1 VQISCKTYSIT
12 KSFFSTRIRKDNG
25 TMEKLFEGFTQYKD
39 DDADTYNREGWWPGL
54 TFGDILDRA
63 AERYP
68 DKAAFIDTTHRLTY
82 AQTRDLANKA
92 AIALIDM
99 GLSPTDR
106 VLLQL
111 PNWNEFAVVFFG
123 IQKAG
128 AIDTLLIDRYR
139 PYEIGHLSRLSE
151 ATTWIVAEKYQKI
164 DYLPII
170 DEVLV
175 ENPLI
180 KTVILVRGSADSPYL
195 SLEKLIDGVQL
206 TAENLDRLSQR
217 RPDPMQVAHMGP
229 TGGTTGLP
237 KIVPRTH
244 NDLICGSE
252 YCARAWDMSEKDI
265 SLIAGPIGH
274 DLSFSKGFLGSVLTG
289 GTTVFLDSVDLDDI
303 CRTIEK
309 EKVTTVVWVPTLA
322 RRLVSFE
329 RLADYDLSSLQRM
342 HCGGGVS
349 QPDLIR
355 DVRDKLGCRY
365 HNGYGATEGMT
376 TLTRADDSLETILN
390 TVGKPTC
397 PHDTYKV
404 VDFNGRQLP
413 AGSSG
418 ELLIK
423 GPGVFTGYY
432 KNPEE
437 NEKAF
442 TADGFFKT
450 GDAAKIDEEGY
461 VTLTGRIKEMI
472 NRGGESIS
480 AVEIERLISDHP
492 DVQFVAVV
500 PMPDKDLGE
509 RACAYVQ
516 ALPGVSL
523 DFEAIIAFL
532 KSRHVSVLLLPERIE
547 FVEEIPLTKAGK
559 MDKQALVKDITDKVS
574 TKA

>member
-1 VQISCKTYSIT
+1 
-12 KSFFSTRIRKDNG
+12 
-25 TMEKLFEGFTQYKD
+25 
-39 DDADTYNREGWWPGL
+39 
-54 TFGDILDRA
+54 
-63 AERYP
+63 
-68 DKAAFIDTTHRLTY
+68 
-82 AQTRDLANKA
+82 
-92 AIALIDM
+92 
-99 GLSPTDR
+99 
-106 VLLQL
+106 
-111 PNWNEFAVVFFG
+111 
-123 IQKAG
+123 
-128 AIDTLLIDRYR
+128 
-139 PYEIGHLSRLSE
+139 
-151 ATTWIVAEKYQKI
+151 
-164 DYLPII
+164 
-170 DEVLV
+170 
-175 ENPLI
+175 
-180 KTVILVRGSADSPYL
+180 
-195 SLEKLIDGVQL
+195 
-206 TAENLDRLSQR
+206 
-217 RPDPMQVAHMGP
+217 
-229 TGGTTGLP
+229 
-237 KIVPRTH
+237 
-244 NDLICGSE
+244 
-252 YCARAWDMSEKDI
+252 MSEKDI

-349 QPDLIR
+349 QPDLIC

-404 VDFNGRQLP
+404 VDFNGRKLP

>member
-1 VQISCKTYSIT
+1 MTQ
-12 KSFFSTRIRKDNG
+12 
-25 TMEKLFEGFTQYKD
+25 LLEGFTPYKD
-39 DDADTYNREGWWPGL
+39 DDADRYNKEGWWPGL

-68 DKAAFIDTTHRLTY
+68 EKAAFIDRTQHLTY

-92 AIALIDM
+92 AIALINM

-106 VLLQL
+106 ILLQL

-139 PYEIGHLSRLSE
+139 PYEIGHISRLSE

-170 DEVLV
+170 NEVLV
-175 ENPLI
+175 ENPII
-180 KTVILVRGSADSPYL
+180 KNVIVVRGGADSPYL
-195 SLEKLIDGVQL
+195 SLEKLSDGVRL
-206 TAENLDRLSQR
+206 TAENLNMLSRR

-252 YCARAWDMSEKDI
+252 HCARAWDMSEEDI
-265 SLIAGPIGH
+265 TLIAGPIGH
-274 DLSFSKGFLGSVLTG
+274 DLCFSKGFLGSVLTG
-289 GTTVFLDSVDLDDI
+289 GTTVFLDSVDPDDI

-309 EKVTTVVWVPTLA
+309 KKVTTVVWVPTLA
-322 RRLVSFE
+322 KRLVTFE

-376 TLTRADDSLETILN
+376 TLTRADDSLKTILS

-404 VDFNGRQLP
+404 VDFDGRQLP

-437 NEKAF
+437 NEKVF

-450 GDAAKIDEEGY
+450 GDVAKIDEEGY

-492 DVQFVAVV
+492 GVQLVAVV

-509 RACAYVQ
+509 RACAYIQ
-516 ALPGVSL
+516 ARPGANL
-523 DFEAIIAFL
+523 EFEGIITFL
-532 KSRHVSVLLLPERIE
+532 KSRNVSVLLLPERIE
-547 FVEEIPLTKAGK
+547 FVEEMPLTKAGK
-559 MDKQALVKDITDKVS
+559 MDKQALIKDIKDKVS
-574 TKA
+574 SKA

>member
-12 KSFFSTRIRKDNG
+12 KSLFSTRIRKGNG
-25 TMEKLFEGFTQYKD
+25 TMKQLLEGFTPYRE
-39 DDADTYNREGWWPGL
+39 DDADTYNREGWWLGL

-111 PNWNEFAVVFFG
+111 PNWNEFAFVFFG

-139 PYEIGHLSRLSE
+139 PYEIGHLSRLSG

-170 DEVLV
+170 NEVLV
-175 ENPLI
+175 ENPMI
-180 KTVILVRGSADSPYL
+180 KNVILVRGSADSPYL
-195 SLEKLIDGVQL
+195 SLERLIDGVQL
-206 TAENLDRLSQR
+206 AAENLGMLSQR

-252 YCARAWDMSEKDI
+252 YCARAWDMSKEDI

-274 DLSFSKGFLGSVLTG
+274 DLSFSKGFLSSVLTA

-355 DVRDKLGCRY
+355 DVRNRLGCRY

-397 PHDTYKV
+397 PHDIYKV

-413 AGSSG
+413 AGSPG

-442 TADGFFKT
+442 TAGGFFKT
-450 GDAAKIDEEGY
+450 GDAAKIDEKGY

-500 PMPDKDLGE
+500 PMPDEDLGE

-516 ALPGVSL
+516 PLPGANL

-547 FVEEIPLTKAGK
+547 FVKEIPLTKAGK
-559 MDKQALVKDITDKVS
+559 MDKQALAKDITDKVS
-574 TKA
+574 SKA

>member
-1 VQISCKTYSIT
+1 MKQ
-12 KSFFSTRIRKDNG
+12 
-25 TMEKLFEGFTQYKD
+25 LLEGFTPYKD

-92 AIALIDM
+92 AIALINM

-139 PYEIGHLSRLSE
+139 PYEIGHIRRLSQ

-170 DEVLV
+170 NEVLV
-175 ENPLI
+175 ENREI
-180 KTVILVRGSADSPYL
+180 KNVILARGSADSSYP
-195 SLEKLIDGVQL
+195 SLEKLIDGVRL
-206 TAENLDRLSQR
+206 TAENLDMLHQR

-229 TGGTTGLP
+229 TGGTTGMP

-252 YCARAWDMSEKDI
+252 YCARAWDMSEEDI
-265 SLIAGPIGH
+265 TLIAGPIGH

-303 CRTIEK
+303 CRTIEM
-309 EKVTTVVWVPTLA
+309 EKVTTIVWVPTLA
-322 RRLVSFE
+322 KRLATFE

-342 HCGGGVS
+342 HCGGGAS

-376 TLTRADDSLETILN
+376 TLTRADDSLETILR

-404 VDFNGRQLP
+404 VDFNGRQLS
-413 AGSSG
+413 AGSAG

-423 GPGVFTGYY
+423 GPGVFSGYY

-437 NEKAF
+437 NEKVF

-450 GDAAKIDEEGY
+450 GDVAKIDEKGY

-492 DVQFVAVV
+492 GVQLVAVV

-509 RACAYVQ
+509 RACAYIQ
-516 ALPGVSL
+516 ARPGANL
-523 DFEAIIAFL
+523 DFEGIITFL
-532 KSRHVSVLLLPERIE
+532 KSRQVSVLLLPERVE
-547 FVEEIPLTKAGK
+547 FVKEIPLTKAGK
-559 MDKQALVKDITDKVS
+559 MDKQALIKDITDKVS

>member
-1 VQISCKTYSIT
+1 MKQ
-12 KSFFSTRIRKDNG
+12 
-25 TMEKLFEGFTQYKD
+25 LLEGFTPYND
-39 DDADTYNREGWWPGL
+39 DDVDRYKRECCWPGL

-68 DKAAFIDTTHRLTY
+68 DKTAFIDRTHRLTY
-82 AQTRDLANKA
+82 AQTRDLADRV

-139 PYEIGHLSRLSE
+139 PYEIGHISRLSE
-151 ATTWIVAEKYQKI
+151 ATTWILAEKYQKI
-164 DYLPII
+164 NYLPII
-170 DEVLV
+170 TEVLA
-175 ENPLI
+175 ENPTI
-180 KTVILVRGSADSPYL
+180 KNVIVVRGSTDSPHL
-195 SLEKLIDGVQL
+195 SLEKLIDGVRL
-206 TAENLDRLSQR
+206 TDENLDMLSRR

-289 GTTVFLDSVDLDDI
+289 GATVFLDSLDLDDI
-303 CRTIEK
+303 CRTIEN

-322 RRLVSFE
+322 KRLVSFE

-342 HCGGGVS
+342 HCGGGAS

-376 TLTRADDSLETILN
+376 TLTRADDPLETILN

-413 AGSSG
+413 AGSPG

-437 NEKAF
+437 NEKVF
-442 TADGFFKT
+442 TAEGFFKT
-450 GDAAKIDEEGY
+450 GDVAKIDEQGY
-461 VTLTGRIKEMI
+461 VMLTGRIKEMI

-480 AVEIERLISDHP
+480 AVEIERLISGHP
-492 DVQFVAVV
+492 DVQLVAVV

-516 ALPGVSL
+516 PMPDASL
-523 DFEAIIAFL
+523 DFEAIISFL
-532 KSRHVSVLLLPERIE
+532 KSRQVSVLMLPERIE
-547 FVEEIPLTKAGK
+547 FVQEIPLTKAGK
-559 MDKQALVKDITDKVS
+559 MDKQVLVKDITDKLS

>member
-1 VQISCKTYSIT
+1 MA
-12 KSFFSTRIRKDNG
+12 D
-25 TMEKLFEGFTQYKD
+25 LLEGFTPYKE
-39 DDADTYNREGWWPGL
+39 DDAATYNREGWWPGL

-68 DKAAFIDTTHRLTY
+68 DRVAFIDTTHRLTY
-82 AQTRDLANKA
+82 AQTRDLADKV
-92 AIALIDM
+92 AIAFMDM

-111 PNWNEFAVVFFG
+111 PNWNEFAPVYFG

-139 PYEIGHLSRLSE
+139 PYEIGHVSRLCG
-151 ATTWIVAEKYQKI
+151 ATTWVVAENYKKI

-170 DEVLV
+170 REVLA
-175 ENPLI
+175 ENPMI
-180 KTVILVRGSADSPYL
+180 KNVVLVRGSTDTPYL
-195 SLEKLIDGVQL
+195 NLEKLIDCARL
-206 TAENLDRLSQR
+206 TAENLDRISQR
-217 RPDPMQVAHMGP
+217 RPDPMQVSHMGP

-252 YCARAWDMSEKDI
+252 YCARAWDMSAEDV

-274 DLSFSKGFLGSVLTG
+274 DLCYSKGFLGSVLTG
-289 GTTVFLDSVDLDDI
+289 GATVFLDSTDLDDI
-303 CRTIEK
+303 CCTIEK
-309 EKVTTVVWVPTLA
+309 ERVTTVVWVPTLA
-322 RRLVSFE
+322 RRLASFE
-329 RLADYDLSSLQRM
+329 RLADYDLISLQRM
-342 HCGGGVS
+342 HCGGGAS

-355 DVRDKLGCRY
+355 DVQENLDCRY

-376 TLTRADDSLETILN
+376 TLTRADDSQETIFN

-404 VDFNGRQLP
+404 VDFNGKQLP
-413 AGSSG
+413 AGASG

-432 KNPEE
+432 KNPQE
-437 NEKAF
+437 NEKVF
-442 TADGFFKT
+442 TPDGFFKT
-450 GDAAKIDEEGY
+450 GDVARIDKQGY

-492 DVQFVAVV
+492 DVQLVAVV

-516 ALPGVSL
+516 ARLGVNL
-523 DFEAIIAFL
+523 DFDGIIAFL
-532 KSRHVSVLLLPERIE
+532 KFRKVSVLQLPERIE
-547 FVEEIPLTKAGK
+547 FVDAIPLTKTGK
-559 MDKQALVKDITDKVS
+559 MDKRALVEDIRK
-574 TKA
+574 KIGI

>member
-1 VQISCKTYSIT
+1 MKQ
-12 KSFFSTRIRKDNG
+12 
-25 TMEKLFEGFTQYKD
+25 LLEGFTPYKD

-92 AIALIDM
+92 AIALIDI

-170 DEVLV
+170 NEVIV

-180 KTVILVRGSADSPYL
+180 KNVILVRGTADSPYL

-252 YCARAWDMSEKDI
+252 YCARAWDMSEEDI

-329 RLADYDLSSLQRM
+329 RLADYNLSSLQRM

-461 VTLTGRIKEMI
+461 VTLTGRMKEMI

>member
-1 VQISCKTYSIT
+1 MA
-12 KSFFSTRIRKDNG
+12 D
-25 TMEKLFEGFTQYKD
+25 LLEGFTPYKE
-39 DDADTYNREGWWPGL
+39 DDAATYNREGWWPGL
-54 TFGDILDRA
+54 TFGDVLDRA

-68 DKAAFIDTTHRLTY
+68 DRVAFIDTTRRLTY
-82 AQTRDLANKA
+82 AQTRDLADKV
-92 AIALIDM
+92 AIAFMDM

-111 PNWNEFAVVFFG
+111 PNWNEFAPVYFG

-139 PYEIGHLSRLSE
+139 PYEIGHVSRLCG
-151 ATTWIVAEKYQKI
+151 ATTWVVAENYKKI

-170 DEVLV
+170 REVLA
-175 ENPLI
+175 ENPMI
-180 KTVILVRGSADSPYL
+180 KNVVLVRSGTDTPYL
-195 SLEKLIDGVQL
+195 NLEKLIDSARL
-206 TAENLDRLSQR
+206 TPENLDRISQR
-217 RPDPMQVAHMGP
+217 RPDPMQVSHMGP

-252 YCARAWDMSEKDI
+252 YCARAWDMSAEDV

-274 DLSFSKGFLGSVLTG
+274 DLCYSKGFLGSVLTG
-289 GTTVFLDSVDLDDI
+289 GATVFLDSTDLDDI
-303 CRTIEK
+303 CCTIEK
-309 EKVTTVVWVPTLA
+309 ERVTTVVWVPTLA
-322 RRLVSFE
+322 RRLASFE

-342 HCGGGVS
+342 HCGGGAS

-355 DVRDKLGCRY
+355 DVQENLGCQY

-376 TLTRADDSLETILN
+376 TLTRADDSQETVFN

-404 VDFNGRQLP
+404 VDFNGKQLP
-413 AGSSG
+413 ADASG

-432 KNPEE
+432 KNAEE
-437 NEKAF
+437 NEKVF
-442 TADGFFKT
+442 TPDGFFKT
-450 GDAAKIDEEGY
+450 GDVARIDKQGY

-492 DVQFVAVV
+492 DVQLVAVV
-500 PMPDKDLGE
+500 PMPDEDLGE

-516 ALPGVSL
+516 ARPGVSL
-523 DFEAIIAFL
+523 DFEGIIAFL
-532 KSRHVSVLLLPERIE
+532 KSRKVSVMQLPEHIE
-547 FVEEIPLTKAGK
+547 FVDAIPLTKTGK
-559 MDKQALVKDITDKVS
+559 MDKRALVEDIRK
-574 TKA
+574 KIGI

>member
-1 VQISCKTYSIT
+1 
-12 KSFFSTRIRKDNG
+12 
-25 TMEKLFEGFTQYKD
+25 MEKLFEGFTQYKD

-111 PNWNEFAVVFFG
+111 PNWNEFAVVFFS

-244 NDLICGSE
+244 NDLICCAE
-252 YCARAWDMSEKDI
+252 YCARALDMSEEDI

>member
-1 VQISCKTYSIT
+1 MV
-12 KSFFSTRIRKDNG
+12 R
-25 TMEKLFEGFTQYKD
+25 LLEGFTPFKD

-63 AERYP
+63 AGRYP
-68 DKAAFIDTTHRLTY
+68 DRAAFIDTTHRLTY
-82 AQTRDLANKA
+82 AQTRDMANKA
-92 AIALIDM
+92 AIALMDM

-111 PNWNEFAVVFFG
+111 PNWNEFAVVYFG

-139 PYEIGHLSRLSE
+139 PYEIGHISRLSG

-164 DYLPII
+164 NYLPII
-170 DEVLV
+170 DEVLAD
-175 ENPLI
+175 NPQI
-180 KTVILVRGSADSPYL
+180 KNVILVRGSADSPYL
-195 SLEKLIDGVQL
+195 NLEKLIACVQL
-206 TAENLDRLSQR
+206 TAENIDRLSRR
-217 RPDPMQVAHMGP
+217 RPDPMQVSHMGP
-229 TGGTTGLP
+229 TGGTTGMP

-252 YCARAWDMSEKDI
+252 HAARAWDMNEEDV

-289 GTTVFLDSVDLDDI
+289 GTTVFLDSTDLDDI

-309 EKVTTVVWVPTLA
+309 EKVTTIVWVPTLA
-322 RRLVSFE
+322 KRLVTFE
-329 RLADYDLSSLQRM
+329 RLGDYDLSSLQRM

-355 DVRDKLGCRY
+355 EVMEKLGCCY
-365 HNGYGATEGMT
+365 HNGYGSTEGVT
-376 TLTRADDSLETILN
+376 TITRAADPEGIILN

-397 PHDTYKV
+397 PYDTYKV
-404 VDFNGRQLP
+404 VDFDGRQLP
-413 AGSSG
+413 AGSAG
-418 ELLIK
+418 ELLLK
-423 GPGVFTGYY
+423 GPGVLTGYY
-432 KNPEE
+432 NNPEE
-437 NEKAF
+437 NQKAF
-442 TADGFFKT
+442 TSDGFFKT
-450 GDAAKIDEEGY
+450 GDVAKIDEKGY
-461 VTLTGRIKEMI
+461 ITLTGRIKEMI

-492 DVQFVAVV
+492 DVQLVAVV

-516 ALPGVSL
+516 PLPGVNL

-559 MDKQALVKDITDKVS
+559 MNKQALVEDITDKVS

>member
-1 VQISCKTYSIT
+1 
-12 KSFFSTRIRKDNG
+12 
-25 TMEKLFEGFTQYKD
+25 MEKLLEGFTPYKD

-574 TKA
+574 TKALKPD

>member
-1 VQISCKTYSIT
+1 MMKQ
-12 KSFFSTRIRKDNG
+12 
-25 TMEKLFEGFTQYKD
+25 LLEGFTPFKD

-63 AERYP
+63 AEKCP
-68 DKAAFIDTTHRLTY
+68 DKVAFIDATHRLTY
-82 AQTRDLANKA
+82 AQTRDLANKV
-92 AIALIDM
+92 AIALIDL

-111 PNWNEFAVVFFG
+111 PNWNEFATVYFG
-123 IQKAG
+123 IQKAA

-139 PYEIGHLSRLSE
+139 PYEIGHISRLSG

-164 DYLPII
+164 DYHPII
-170 DEVLV
+170 REVLG

-180 KTVILVRGSADSPYL
+180 KNVILVRGGADSPYL

-206 TAENLDRLSQR
+206 KAENLDRLKQR
-217 RPDPMQVAHMGP
+217 RPDPMQVSHMGP

-252 YCARAWDMSEKDI
+252 YAARSWDMSAEDI
-265 SLIAGPIGH
+265 TLIAGPIGH

-289 GTTVFLDSVDLDDI
+289 GAAVFLDSTDLDDI

-322 RRLVSFE
+322 KRLVTFE

-342 HCGGGVS
+342 HCGGGAS
-349 QPDLIR
+349 LPELIR
-355 DVRDKLGCRY
+355 DVQDKLGCRY

-404 VDFNGRQLP
+404 VDFNGRQCP
-413 AGSSG
+413 VGTAG
-418 ELLIK
+418 ELLLK
-423 GPGVFTGYY
+423 GPGMFTGYF

-437 NEKAF
+437 NEKVF
-442 TADGFFKT
+442 TSDGFFKT
-450 GDAAKIDEEGY
+450 GDMAKIDEEGY
-461 VTLTGRIKEMI
+461 VTLTGRLKEMI

-492 DVQFVAVV
+492 DVQMVAVI

-509 RACAYVQ
+509 RACAYIQ
-516 ALPGVSL
+516 ARSGVKL
-523 DFEAIIAFL
+523 DFEGIIAFL
-532 KSRHVSVLLLPERIE
+532 KSRHVSVLQLPERIE
-547 FVEEIPLTKAGK
+547 FVDEIPLTKTGK
-559 MDKQALVKDITDKVS
+559 MDKQALVKDITEKVS
-574 TKA
+574 S

>member
-1 VQISCKTYSIT
+1 MKQ
-12 KSFFSTRIRKDNG
+12 
-25 TMEKLFEGFTQYKD
+25 LLEGFTPYKD
-39 DDADTYNREGWWPGL
+39 DDADTYNREGWWPGR

-92 AIALIDM
+92 AIALINM

-139 PYEIGHLSRLSE
+139 PYEIGYISRLSE

-170 DEVLV
+170 NEVLV

-180 KTVILVRGSADSPYL
+180 KNVILVRGSADSPYL
-195 SLEKLIDGVQL
+195 SLEKLIDGVRL
-206 TAENLDRLSQR
+206 TAENLNMLSQR

-252 YCARAWDMSEKDI
+252 YCARAWDMSEDDI

-289 GTTVFLDSVDLDDI
+289 GTTVFLDFVDLDDI

-309 EKVTTVVWVPTLA
+309 EKVTTIVWVPTLA
-322 RRLVSFE
+322 KRLVTFE
-329 RLADYDLSSLQRM
+329 KLADYDLSSLQRM
-342 HCGGGVS
+342 HCGGGAS

-432 KNPEE
+432 KNPDE
-437 NEKAF
+437 NEKVF

-450 GDAAKIDEEGY
+450 GDVAKIDEEGY

-492 DVQFVAVV
+492 GVQLVAVV

-516 ALPGVSL
+516 PLPGVNL

-532 KSRHVSVLLLPERIE
+532 KSRQVSVLLLPERIE
-547 FVEEIPLTKAGK
+547 FMKEIPLTKARK
-559 MDKQALVKDITDKVS
+559 MDKQALIKDITAKVS
-574 TKA
+574 SKA

>member
-1 VQISCKTYSIT
+1 MKQ
-12 KSFFSTRIRKDNG
+12 
-25 TMEKLFEGFTQYKD
+25 LLEGFTPFRD

-63 AERYP
+63 AEKYP
-68 DKAAFIDTTHRLTY
+68 DKAAFIDRTHTLTY
-82 AQTRDLANKA
+82 AQTRNLANKT
-92 AIALIDM
+92 AIALINM

-111 PNWNEFAVVFFG
+111 PNWNEFAFVFFG

-139 PYEIGHLSRLSE
+139 PYEIGHVSQLSG

-164 DYLPII
+164 NYLPII
-170 DEVLV
+170 SEVIA
-175 ENPLI
+175 ENPNI
-180 KTVILVRGSADSPYL
+180 KNVILVRGGDDAPYL
-195 SLEKLIDGVQL
+195 SLEKLLDGVRL
-206 TAENLDRLSQR
+206 KAENIDILSQR

-252 YCARAWDMSEKDI
+252 YCARAWDMSEEDI

-303 CRTIEK
+303 CRTIEE

-322 RRLVSFE
+322 KRLVTFE

-342 HCGGGVS
+342 HCGGGAS

-355 DVRDKLGCRY
+355 AVRDKLGCRY

-376 TLTRADDSLETILN
+376 ALTRAGDSLETILN

-404 VDFNGRQLP
+404 VDFNGRHLP

-437 NEKAF
+437 NDNAF

-450 GDAAKIDEEGY
+450 GDVAKIDEEGY
-461 VTLTGRIKEMI
+461 ITLTGRIKEMI

-492 DVQFVAVV
+492 DVQLVAVV
-500 PMPDKDLGE
+500 PMPDKDFGE

-516 ALPGVSL
+516 PMPGADL
-523 DFEAIIAFL
+523 DFEAVIAFL
-532 KSRHVSVLLLPERIE
+532 KSRHVSVLMLPERIE
-547 FVEEIPLTKAGK
+547 FVQEIPLTKAGK
-559 MDKQALVKDITDKVS
+559 MDKQTLVKDIAEKVS
-574 TKA
+574 TKT

>member
-1 VQISCKTYSIT
+1 MKQ
-12 KSFFSTRIRKDNG
+12 
-25 TMEKLFEGFTQYKD
+25 LLEGFTPYKD
-39 DDADTYNREGWWPGL
+39 DDAAIYNREGWWPGL

-63 AERYP
+63 AEKYP
-68 DKAAFIDTTHRLTY
+68 DKAAFIDATHRLTY

-92 AIALIDM
+92 AIALIDR
-99 GLSPTDR
+99 GLLPTDR

-111 PNWNEFAVVFFG
+111 PNWNEFAAVFFG

-139 PYEIGHLSRLSE
+139 PYEISHLSRLSQ

-164 DYLPII
+164 DYLPVIH
-170 DEVLV
+170 EVLV

-180 KTVILVRGSADSPYL
+180 RNVILVRSCADSPYL

-206 TAENLDRLSQR
+206 TAENIGRLSQR

-252 YCARAWDMSEKDI
+252 YCARAWDMSEEDI

-322 RRLVSFE
+322 KRLVTFE
-329 RLADYDLSSLQRM
+329 RLADYDLRSLQRM
-342 HCGGGVS
+342 HCGGGAS

-355 DVRDKLGCRY
+355 EVRDKLGCRY

-376 TLTRADDSLETILN
+376 TLTRADDSLQTILN

-413 AGSSG
+413 AGSAG

-437 NEKAF
+437 NENVF

-450 GDAAKIDEEGY
+450 GDVAKIDEEGY

-492 DVQFVAVV
+492 GVQLVAVV

-516 ALPGVSL
+516 TLPGVDL
-523 DFEAIIAFL
+523 DFETIIAFL
-532 KSRHVSVLLLPERIE
+532 KSRNVSVLMLPERIE
-547 FVEEIPLTKAGK
+547 FVEEIPLTKARK
-559 MDKQALVKDITDKVS
+559 MDKQALIKDITAKVS

>member
-1 VQISCKTYSIT
+1 MKQ
-12 KSFFSTRIRKDNG
+12 
-25 TMEKLFEGFTQYKD
+25 LLEGFTPYKD
-39 DDADTYNREGWWPGL
+39 DDANTYNREGWWPGL

-63 AERYP
+63 AEKYP
-68 DKAAFIDTTHRLTY
+68 DKVAFIDTTDRLTY

-92 AIALIDM
+92 AIALINM
-99 GLSPTDR
+99 GLSSTDR

-111 PNWNEFAVVFFG
+111 PNWNEFAAVFFG

-139 PYEIGHLSRLSE
+139 PYEIGHISRLSE

-164 DYLPII
+164 NYLPII
-170 DEVLV
+170 KEVLS
-175 ENPLI
+175 ENPEI
-180 KTVILVRGSADSPYL
+180 KNVILVRGGSDSPYL
-195 SLEKLIDGVQL
+195 NLEKLVDGVRL
-206 TAENLDRLSQR
+206 TAENLDRLSRR
-217 RPDPMQVAHMGP
+217 RPDPMQVSHMGP
-229 TGGTTGLP
+229 TGGTTGMP

-252 YCARAWDMSEKDI
+252 HAARAWDMNEKDV

-289 GTTVFLDSVDLDDI
+289 GTTVFLDSTDLDDI
-303 CRTIEK
+303 CRTIEM

-322 RRLVSFE
+322 KRLVTFE
-329 RLADYDLSSLQRM
+329 RLGDYDLSSLQRM

-355 DVRDKLGCRY
+355 EVMQKLGCRY
-365 HNGYGATEGMT
+365 HNGYGSTEGVT
-376 TLTRADDSLETILN
+376 TITRATDSEEVILN

-397 PHDTYKV
+397 PYDTYKV
-404 VDFNGRQLP
+404 VDFDGRRLP
-413 AGSSG
+413 EGAAG
-418 ELLIK
+418 ELLLK
-423 GPGVFTGYY
+423 GPGVLTGYY

-442 TADGFFKT
+442 TSDGFFKT
-450 GDAAKIDEEGY
+450 GDVAKIDEKGY
-461 VTLTGRIKEMI
+461 ITLTGRIKEMI

-492 DVQFVAVV
+492 DVQMVAVV

-509 RACAYVQ
+509 RACAYIQ
-516 ALPGVSL
+516 PMPGKKL
-523 DFEAIIAFL
+523 DFEGIIGFM
-532 KSRHVSVLLLPERIE
+532 KSRQVSVLQLPERIE
-547 FVEEIPLTKAGK
+547 FVDEIPLTKAGK
-559 MDKQALVKDITDKVS
+559 MDKSALVKDITEKVS
-574 TKA
+574 Y

>member
-1 VQISCKTYSIT
+1 MKQ
-12 KSFFSTRIRKDNG
+12 
-25 TMEKLFEGFTQYKD
+25 LLEGFTPYKD
-39 DDADTYNREGWWPGL
+39 DDADTYNREGWWPGR

-63 AERYP
+63 AERNP

-92 AIALIDM
+92 AIALINM

-139 PYEIGHLSRLSE
+139 PYEIGHISRLSE
-151 ATTWIVAEKYQKI
+151 ATTWIVAEKYKKI

-170 DEVLV
+170 NEVLV

-180 KTVILVRGSADSPYL
+180 KNVILVRGSADSPYL
-195 SLEKLIDGVQL
+195 SLEKLIDGVRL
-206 TAENLDRLSQR
+206 TAENLNMLSQR

-252 YCARAWDMSEKDI
+252 YCARAWDMSEDDI

-289 GTTVFLDSVDLDDI
+289 GTTVFLDFVDLDDI

-309 EKVTTVVWVPTLA
+309 EKVTTIVWVPTLA
-322 RRLVSFE
+322 KRLVTFE
-329 RLADYDLSSLQRM
+329 KLADYDLSSLQRM
-342 HCGGGVS
+342 HCGGGAS

-432 KNPEE
+432 KNPDE
-437 NEKAF
+437 NEKVF

-450 GDAAKIDEEGY
+450 GDVAKIDEEGY

-492 DVQFVAVV
+492 GVQLVAVV

-516 ALPGVSL
+516 PLPGVNL

-532 KSRHVSVLLLPERIE
+532 KSRQVSVLLLPERIE
-547 FVEEIPLTKAGK
+547 FVKEIPLTKARK
-559 MDKQALVKDITDKVS
+559 MDKQALIKDITAKVS
-574 TKA
+574 SKA

>member
-1 VQISCKTYSIT
+1 
-12 KSFFSTRIRKDNG
+12 
-25 TMEKLFEGFTQYKD
+25 MEKLLEGFTPYKD

-574 TKA
+574 TKALKSD

>member
-1 VQISCKTYSIT
+1 
-12 KSFFSTRIRKDNG
+12 
-25 TMEKLFEGFTQYKD
+25 MEKLLEGFTQYKD

-252 YCARAWDMSEKDI
+252 YCARAWDMSEVDI

-289 GTTVFLDSVDLDDI
+289 GATVFLDSVDLDDI

-322 RRLVSFE
+322 KRLVTFE

-397 PHDTYKV
+397 PHDIYKV

-437 NEKAF
+437 NQKAF

-450 GDAAKIDEEGY
+450 GDVAKIDKEGY
-461 VTLTGRIKEMI
+461 ITLTGRIKEMI

-492 DVQFVAVV
+492 GVQFVAVV

>member
-1 VQISCKTYSIT
+1 MKQ
-12 KSFFSTRIRKDNG
+12 
-25 TMEKLFEGFTQYKD
+25 LLEGFTPYKD
-39 DDADTYNREGWWPGL
+39 DDADTYNREGWWPGR

-92 AIALIDM
+92 AIALINM

-139 PYEIGHLSRLSE
+139 PYEIGYISRLSE

-170 DEVLV
+170 NEVLV

-180 KTVILVRGSADSPYL
+180 KNVILVRGSADSPYL

-206 TAENLDRLSQR
+206 KAENLNMLSQR

-252 YCARAWDMSEKDI
+252 YCARAWDMSEDDI

-289 GTTVFLDSVDLDDI
+289 GTTVFLDFVDLDDI

-309 EKVTTVVWVPTLA
+309 EKVTTIVWVPTLA
-322 RRLVSFE
+322 KRLVTFE
-329 RLADYDLSSLQRM
+329 KLADYDLSSLQRM
-342 HCGGGVS
+342 HCGGGAS

-437 NEKAF
+437 NEKVF

-450 GDAAKIDEEGY
+450 GDVAKIDEEGY

-492 DVQFVAVV
+492 GVQLVAVV

-516 ALPGVSL
+516 PLPGVNL

-532 KSRHVSVLLLPERIE
+532 KSRQVSVLLLPERIE
-547 FVEEIPLTKAGK
+547 FVKEIPLTKARK
-559 MDKQALVKDITDKVS
+559 MDKQALIKDITAKVS
-574 TKA
+574 SKA

>member
-1 VQISCKTYSIT
+1 MKQ
-12 KSFFSTRIRKDNG
+12 
-25 TMEKLFEGFTQYKD
+25 LLEGFTPYKD
-39 DDADTYNREGWWPGL
+39 DDAETYNREGWWPGL

-68 DKAAFIDTTHRLTY
+68 DKAAFIDTTDGLTY
-82 AQTRDLANKA
+82 AQTRDLANRA

-139 PYEIGHLSRLSE
+139 PYEIGHVSRLSE

-164 DYLPII
+164 NYLPII
-170 DEVLV
+170 HEVLA
-175 ENPLI
+175 ENPMI
-180 KTVILVRGSADSPYL
+180 KNVILVRGGADSPYL
-195 SLEKLIDGVQL
+195 SLEKLLDGVRL
-206 TAENLDRLSQR
+206 TGENLGILSQR

-252 YCARAWDMSEKDI
+252 YCARAWDMSEEDI

-322 RRLVSFE
+322 KRLVSFD

-342 HCGGGVS
+342 HCGGGAS

-355 DVRDKLGCRY
+355 DVRDKLRCRY

-376 TLTRADDSLETILN
+376 ALTRADDSLETILN

-397 PHDTYKV
+397 PYDTYKV

-437 NEKAF
+437 NEKVF

-450 GDAAKIDEEGY
+450 GDVAKIDEEGY

-492 DVQFVAVV
+492 GVQLVAVV

-509 RACAYVQ
+509 RACAYIQ
-516 ALPGVSL
+516 PLPGVNL

-532 KSRHVSVLLLPERIE
+532 KSRHVSVLMLPERIE
-547 FVEEIPLTKAGK
+547 FVKEIPLTKAEK
-559 MDKQALVKDITDKVS
+559 MDKQALIRDITEKVS
-574 TKA
+574 SKE

>member
-1 VQISCKTYSIT
+1 MKQ
-12 KSFFSTRIRKDNG
+12 
-25 TMEKLFEGFTQYKD
+25 LLEGFTKYKD

-92 AIALIDM
+92 AIALIDI

-151 ATTWIVAEKYQKI
+151 ATTWIVPEKYQKI

-170 DEVLV
+170 NEVIV

-180 KTVILVRGSADSPYL
+180 KNVILVRGTADSPYL

-206 TAENLDRLSQR
+206 TAENLDMLSQR

-252 YCARAWDMSEKDI
+252 YCARAWDMSEADI

-289 GTTVFLDSVDLDDI
+289 GATVFLDSVDLDDI

-322 RRLVSFE
+322 KRLVTFE

-342 HCGGGVS
+342 HCGGGAS
-349 QPDLIR
+349 LPDLIR

-480 AVEIERLISDHP
+480 AAEIERLISDHP
-492 DVQFVAVV
+492 DVQLVAVV

-516 ALPGVSL
+516 ALPGVNL

-547 FVEEIPLTKAGK
+547 FVKEIPLTKAGK

>member
-1 VQISCKTYSIT
+1 MKQ
-12 KSFFSTRIRKDNG
+12 
-25 TMEKLFEGFTQYKD
+25 LLEGFTPYKE

-82 AQTRDLANKA
+82 SQTRDLGNKA
-92 AIALIDM
+92 AIALINM

-111 PNWNEFAVVFFG
+111 PNWNEFAFVFFG

-139 PYEIGHLSRLSE
+139 PYEIGHLSRLSG

-170 DEVLV
+170 KEVLA
-175 ENPLI
+175 ENPAI
-180 KTVILVRGSADSPYL
+180 KTVIIVRGGADSSYL
-195 SLEKLIDGVQL
+195 SLEKLIDGVRL
-206 TAENLDRLSQR
+206 TPENLDMLSRR

-265 SLIAGPIGH
+265 TLIAGPIGH
-274 DLSFSKGFLGSVLTG
+274 DLSFSKGFLGSLLTG
-289 GTTVFLDSVDLDDI
+289 GAIVFLDSVDLDDI
-303 CRTIEK
+303 CRTIAK
-309 EKVTTVVWVPTLA
+309 EKVTTIVWVPTLA
-322 RRLVSFE
+322 KRLVSFE

-342 HCGGGVS
+342 HCGGGAS

-376 TLTRADDSLETILN
+376 TLTRADDSLETILT

-397 PHDTYKV
+397 PHDIYKV
-404 VDFNGRQLP
+404 VDFNGQQLP

-423 GPGVFTGYY
+423 GPGLFTGYY

-437 NEKAF
+437 NEKVF

-450 GDAAKIDEEGY
+450 GDVAKIDEKGY

-480 AVEIERLISDHP
+480 AVEIERLISAHP
-492 DVQFVAVV
+492 DVQLVAVV

-509 RACAYVQ
+509 RACAYIQ
-516 ALPGVSL
+516 ARSGVKL
-523 DFEAIIAFL
+523 DFEAIITFL
-532 KSRHVSVLLLPERIE
+532 KSRQVSVLMLPERIE
-547 FVEEIPLTKAGK
+547 FVEEMPLTKAGK
-559 MDKQALVKDITDKVS
+559 MDKQALIKDITDKVS

>member
-1 VQISCKTYSIT
+1 MAQ
-12 KSFFSTRIRKDNG
+12 
-25 TMEKLFEGFTQYKD
+25 LLEGFTQYKE
-39 DDADTYNREGWWPGL
+39 DDAVTYNREGWWAGL

-68 DKAAFIDTTHRLTY
+68 DRVAFIDTTHRLTY
-82 AQTRDLANKA
+82 AQTRDLANKV
-92 AIALIDM
+92 AIALMDM

-111 PNWNEFAVVFFG
+111 PNWNEFATVYFG

-128 AIDTLLIDRYR
+128 TIDTLLIDRYR
-139 PYEIGHLSRLSE
+139 PYEIGHVSRLCG
-151 ATTWIVAEKYQKI
+151 ATTWFVPETYKKI

-170 DEVLV
+170 REVLA

-180 KTVILVRGSADSPYL
+180 KNVILVRGSADTPYL
-195 SLEKLIDGVQL
+195 NLEKLIEDVEL
-206 TAENLDRLSQR
+206 KAENFDRLSRR
-217 RPDPMQVAHMGP
+217 RPDPMHVSHMGP

-252 YCARAWDMSEKDI
+252 YCARAWDMSAEDV

-274 DLSFSKGFLGSVLTG
+274 DLSYSKGFLGSVLTG
-289 GTTVFLDSVDLDDI
+289 GTTVFLDSTDLDDI

-322 RRLVSFE
+322 RRLASFE

-355 DVRDKLGCRY
+355 DVQDKLGCRF

-376 TLTRADDSLETILN
+376 TLTLADDSQETIFN

-397 PHDTYKV
+397 AHDTYKV
-404 VDFNGRQLP
+404 VDFNGRKLP
-413 AGSSG
+413 AGASG

-437 NEKAF
+437 NEKVF
-442 TADGFFKT
+442 TSDGFFKT
-450 GDAAKIDEEGY
+450 GDVAKIDEQGY

-492 DVQFVAVV
+492 DVQLVAVV

-516 ALPGVSL
+516 ARPGVKL
-523 DFEAIIAFL
+523 DFEGIIAFL
-532 KSRHVSVLLLPERIE
+532 KSRKVSVLQLPERIE
-547 FVEEIPLTKAGK
+547 FVKAIPLTKTGK
-559 MDKQALVKDITDKVS
+559 MDKRALIEDIRRKIGM
-574 TKA
+574 

>member
-1 VQISCKTYSIT
+1 
-12 KSFFSTRIRKDNG
+12 
-25 TMEKLFEGFTQYKD
+25 MEKLFEGFTQYKD

>member
-1 VQISCKTYSIT
+1 MAQ
-12 KSFFSTRIRKDNG
+12 
-25 TMEKLFEGFTQYKD
+25 LLEGFTPYKE
-39 DDADTYNREGWWPGL
+39 DDAVAYNREGWWAGL

-68 DKAAFIDTTHRLTY
+68 DRVAFIDTTHRLTY
-82 AQTRDLANKA
+82 AQTRDLANKV
-92 AIALIDM
+92 AIALMDM

-111 PNWNEFAVVFFG
+111 PNWNEFATVYFG

-139 PYEIGHLSRLSE
+139 PYEIGHVSQLCS
-151 ATTWIVAEKYQKI
+151 ATTWIVPENYNKI
-164 DYLPII
+164 DFLPII
-170 DEVLV
+170 REVLK

-180 KTVILVRGSADSPYL
+180 KNVILVRGSADTPYL
-195 SLEKLIDGVQL
+195 NLEKLIDAVEL
-206 TAENLDRLSQR
+206 SAENLDRLSRR
-217 RPDPMQVAHMGP
+217 RPDPMQVSHMGP

-252 YCARAWDMSEKDI
+252 YCARAWDMNEEDV

-274 DLSFSKGFLGSVLTG
+274 DLSYSKGFLGSVLTG
-289 GTTVFLDSVDLDDI
+289 GATVFLDSTDLDDI

-322 RRLVSFE
+322 RRLASFE

-349 QPDLIR
+349 QPDMIR
-355 DVRDKLGCRY
+355 DVQDRLGCRF
-365 HNGYGATEGMT
+365 HNGYGATEGTT
-376 TLTRADDSLETILN
+376 TLTRADDSQETIFN

-397 PHDTYKV
+397 PHDIYKV

-413 AGSSG
+413 AGASG

-437 NEKAF
+437 NEKVF
-442 TADGFFKT
+442 TPDGFFKT
-450 GDAAKIDEEGY
+450 GDVAKIDEQGY

-492 DVQFVAVV
+492 DVQLVAVV

-516 ALPGVSL
+516 ARPGVNL
-523 DFEAIIAFL
+523 DFEGIIAFL
-532 KSRHVSVLLLPERIE
+532 KSRKVSVLQLPERIE
-547 FVEEIPLTKAGK
+547 FVDAIPLTKTGK
-559 MDKQALVKDITDKVS
+559 MDKRALIEDIRK
-574 TKA
+574 KIGI

>member
-1 VQISCKTYSIT
+1 MAACDWAQRVEP
-12 KSFFSTRIRKDNG
+12 FRKDN
-25 TMEKLFEGFTQYKD
+25 EKMKQLLEGFTPFKD
-39 DDADTYNREGWWPGL
+39 DDVDTYNREGWWPGL

-68 DKAAFIDTTHRLTY
+68 DKVAFIDTSHRLTY
-82 AQTRDLANKA
+82 AQTRDLADKA
-92 AIALIDM
+92 AIALINL
-99 GLSPTDR
+99 GLSPTER
-106 VLLQL
+106 ILLQL
-111 PNWNEFAVVFFG
+111 PNWNEFAVVYFG

-139 PYEIGHLSRLSE
+139 PYEIGHISRLSG

-164 DYLPII
+164 NYLPII
-170 DEVLV
+170 EEVLT
-175 ENPLI
+175 ENPQI
-180 KTVILVRGSADSPYL
+180 KNVILVRGSTDSPYL
-195 SLEKLIDGVQL
+195 SLEKLIDGVRL
-206 TAENLDRLSQR
+206 TAENFDRLSQR
-217 RPDPMQVAHMGP
+217 RPDPMQVSHMGP

-252 YCARAWDMSEKDI
+252 CAARAWDMCEEDI

-274 DLSFSKGFLGSVLTG
+274 DLSFTKGFLGSVLTS
-289 GTTVFLDSVDLDDI
+289 GTTVFLDSTDLVDI
-303 CRTIEK
+303 CRTIET
-309 EKVTTVVWVPTLA
+309 EKVTTIVWVPTLA
-322 RRLVSFE
+322 KRLVTFD

-349 QPDLIR
+349 QPELIR
-355 DVRDKLGCRY
+355 SVQDKLGCRY

-376 TLTRADDSLETILN
+376 TLTRADDSQETMLN

-397 PHDTYKV
+397 PNDTYKV
-404 VDFNGRQLP
+404 VDFNGKQLP
-413 AGSSG
+413 TGSAG

-442 TADGFFKT
+442 TPDGFFKT
-450 GDAAKIDEEGY
+450 GDVAKIDTKGY

-492 DVQFVAVV
+492 EVQMVAVV

-516 ALPGVSL
+516 PMPGANL
-523 DFEAIIAFL
+523 NFEKIIAFL
-532 KSRHVSVLLLPERIE
+532 KSRQVSVLLLPERIE
-547 FVEEIPLTKAGK
+547 FVEEMPLTKARK
-559 MDKQALVKDITDKVS
+559 MDKQALINDITAKLS
-574 TKA
+574 AKA

>member
-111 PNWNEFAVVFFG
+111 PNWNEFAVVFFS

-349 QPDLIR
+349 QPDLIC
-355 DVRDKLGCRY
+355 DVRATLGCRY